1 MESHCSHSRCELGT
15 LGGTACK
22 KVCSDVT
29 AAALSAMPTKPR
41 ARGPSVPL
49 FTHSLNKP
57 AGPQAQD
64 TWPRLWGAWGGGSD
78 RQQSEPGAWGLW
90 GLQVPKAT

>member
-15 LGGTACK
+15 LGGTACE

-41 ARGPSVPL
+41 ALL
-49 FTHSLNKP
+49 FLCSLTHSTSLQGPKLRTPGP
-57 AGPQAQD
+57 ACGEPV
-64 TWPRLWGAWGGGSD
+64 GGGSD
-78 RQQSEPGAWGLW
+78 RQQSEPGAQGLW